1 MKRLWIVKKTK
12 INDKYSCIKNKWP
25 KKGRFNVIRHQKP
38 NINAKNK
45 KKKHFNKILDEN
57 ERTKPNATITRFW
70 RFPTVAPQIIRLPT

>member
-25 KKGRFNVIRHQKP
+25 KKHRHNDNRHQKP

-45 KKKHFNKILDEN
+45 KKKQFNKILDEN
-57 ERTKPNATITRFW
+57 ERTKLNATITLK
-70 RFPTVAPQIIRLPT
+70 PLKISKQ